1 MTSYIAKIVS
11 KKILGEKLENKF
23 GKEDPYFE
31 QVPATRLDGWPT
43 GKFKK
48 RKKALPPGITEH
60 DGQVLT
66 KVKRRAHRLDL
77 ALCSFLGIR
86 FGWSSVIALVPA
98 IGDALDA
105 FMAMMV
111 FKTCCQIEGGLPNSL
126 KLQMLFNIAFDFA
139 VGLVPFVGD
148 LADAMF
154 KANTRNALILEQ
166 HLREKGKKELRKSGQ
181 PIPPIDPSSPE
192 EFDRMRRESPPG
204 YHSSSPSRHGTTAEP
219 AQHGRHESVPRAPE
233 EARVRESRGWFSHNK
248 SRPRDVEMGQVDN
261 RPSNTASTKQQRGE
275 RQ

>member
-31 QVPATRLDGWPT
+31 QVPATRLDGRPT

-48 RKKALPPGITEH
+48 RKKALPPGVTDH
-60 DGQVLT
+60 DGLVLT

-105 FMAMMV
+105 FMALMV
-111 FKTCCQIEGGLPNSL
+111 FKTCCQIEGGLPTSL
-126 KLQMLFNIAFDFA
+126 KLQMLFNIGFDFA
-139 VGLVPFVGD
+139 VGLVPFIGD
-148 LADAMF
+148 LADAIF

-181 PIPPIDPSSPE
+181 PIPAIDPSSPE
-192 EFDRMRRESPPG
+192 EFDRMCRESPPG
-204 YHSSSPSRHGTTAEP
+204 YHSSSPSRHGTTIEP
-219 AQHGRHESVPRAPE
+219 AQHGRQGNVPSAPE
-233 EARVRESRGWFSHNK
+233 ETRVRESRGWFSRNK
-248 SRPRDVEMGQVDN
+248 SRPEDVEMGQVDN
-261 RPSNTASTKQQRGE
+261 RPGNTTSTKQQRRG
-275 RQ
+275 R